1 MTERDDVRY
10 GVFLLP
16 DARTSAAVTA
26 ITSCLRAQFGTVS
39 AGRFPPHVT
48 LAGSL
53 PLADAET
60 ELLTTIRAVAL
71 EHEAVTL
78 HNAGPR
84 SLWRQVLAFDVHLDV
99 TGVPNAALVNLAMAV
114 VDAVRPLVH
123 PAVGRAADL
132 RDRDTWHAHLSLASH
147 DLAGRPELLHDVEVF
162 VRDLHEPYP
171 SEFEATRLGIFRLH
185 HADWAG
191 PWWTTFT
198 WEFVTSIKL
207 GADRSKK

>member
-1 MTERDDVRY
+1 M
-10 GVFLLP
+10 P
-16 DARTSAAVTA
+16 PASA
-26 ITSCLRAQFGTVS
+26 
-39 AGRFPPHVT
+39 
-48 LAGSL
+48 
-53 PLADAET
+53 
-60 ELLTTIRAVAL
+60 
-71 EHEAVTL
+71 
-78 HNAGPR
+78 
-84 SLWRQVLAFDVHLDV
+84 
-99 TGVPNAALVNLAMAV
+99 
-114 VDAVRPLVH
+114 VDALSHFHAATAHEFVL
-123 PAVGRAADL
+123 ADL